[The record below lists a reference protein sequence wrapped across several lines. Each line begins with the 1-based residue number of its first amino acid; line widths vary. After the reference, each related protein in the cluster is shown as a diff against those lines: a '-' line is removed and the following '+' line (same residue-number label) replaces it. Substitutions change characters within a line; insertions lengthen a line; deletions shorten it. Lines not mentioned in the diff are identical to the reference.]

1 LRSDS
6 GRVRGEER
14 DAKHE
19 REKRNSEDS
28 QSHRRNLRTSCG
40 EKNSAGELYYLG
52 IHLRCARVSMRRR
65 AMSENQQTKALFAE
79 KLNKSQENA
88 VV

>member
-1 LRSDS
+1 
-6 GRVRGEER
+6 
-14 DAKHE
+14 
-19 REKRNSEDS
+19 
-28 QSHRRNLRTSCG
+28 
-40 EKNSAGELYYLG
+40 
-52 IHLRCARVSMRRR
+52 MRRR